1 MTSYCCSRNW
11 FCTVPNK
18 VYSID
23 KDISAYPKFVPN
35 KYQVTYNANDGVG
48 SFLNQDVFYNDQYQV
63 LANNFTKDNY
73 TFVGWSTDKDAK
85 YDANNLLKP
94 NQEYTLFTEGL
105 NLYAIWKGVD
115 INVVFDDSNLTVDG
129 NAYQLGDQVI
139 PYGDY
144 YTLPTFT
151 GVAENSSD
159 ATLKFAGF
167 VINGNV
173 YQPGSQILV
182 TEDLSITLNWQTANS
197 VLNFNIQAPMGES
210 VSNVDPM
217 AFYIEQD
224 SYLYEDIPTMSDL
237 NNYNF
242 VCWNTREDGS
252 GQSFV
257 AGENFETSEPFTVLY
272 AIWQGK
278 VREVNLYNDGE
289 LITTLTCRYGE
300 YLDLPTYSLDK
311 HTFIG
316 FNSEEDNSGTTFN
329 GRILMNFT
337 GDVDLYAQY
346 SRNQVTISFNANGGA
361 GTIDNILINSED
373 IYTFN
378 SDEILNQ
385 KTAITNKYYT
395 LVGWST
401 NPDTNSDDASFE
413 ITTNTNNL
421 TLYAVWARNQVQ
433 VVYTSSMDSDL
444 PERHTI
450 DQGGEFN
457 FTEDGFTKDGYY
469 VEGFKV
475 NGETYNVGD
484 KIECVED
491 ENLVVDVVWK
501 KLDLLVF
508 KTAGQTITTVKNVSG
523 EVVNTED
530 LVEGD
535 RIYAPYI
542 DNVEDTYYDK
552 DGTRYYFAG
561 WTHIQNGLTP
571 MLFARET
578 TIQATGDSQTF
589 YAVYKTASEELEYK
603 YNKQADNYTAII
615 GSGVKEITT
624 DNYTLVV
631 PNIYQGK
638 PVVDVL
644 TEQTDSFKT
653 TSMRVV
659 VAEGMTRLMTSAFR
673 KCDAFTNIMLPNS
686 IKNIGGEAFSRCT
699 NLKQIILPENV
710 MNIGDYAFS
719 NCINLQN
726 VIMSDNLVNIGEYA
740 FAFCGKLQSIK
751 LSNNITR
758 LNEGTFDQCT
768 SLSEVYLP
776 EGLETIKNGNF
787 SFCTNLKQI
796 QLPESIRFVS
806 GFAYSGLTSVVIPDG
821 VIEVDNDA
829 FSYCE
834 DLESVTFPERIEYDW
849 DLRFTNCISLESIV
863 LPEGLIKLSS
873 NIFTGC
879 TQLKNV
885 VIPST
890 VTTLE
895 TSAFWKCVELE
906 SIELPENLTTI
917 ENNVFSG
924 CTKLRS
930 IIIPDSVNEILNNAF
945 KDCISLTSIE
955 LPENLTEIDRYTFSG
970 CSNLN
975 SVVIPNSVTTMDDTA
990 FINCTSISEVTIPTH
1005 LAGYMGATFSC
1016 ETLTKA
1022 IVTLGSTQELDNAPF
1037 SGYDNLLEVI
1047 LPEGLKIIGEYA

>member
-1 MTSYCCSRNW
+1 MGVQPRPAMPQNVQPVSNQPAMPQNQNPAANPQMGANVQGGNQPPIKQKPKKGEDGEEKKFSLKKFLVGGFLSIVFIAMAAVIALMYFSKGDDNYKFTYLLNGRMIEVEVDKNQSVESIPTPQVKGYAFEGW
-11 FCTVPNK
+11 YKDPTYTVRIEDD
-18 VYSID
+18 YSID

-413 ITTNTNNL
+413 ITTNTNN
-421 TLYAVWARNQVQ
+421 
-433 VVYTSSMDSDL
+433 
-444 PERHTI
+444 I
-450 DQGGEFN
+450 
-457 FTEDGFTKDGYY
+457 
-469 VEGFKV
+469 
-475 NGETYNVGD
+475 
-484 KIECVED
+484 
-491 ENLVVDVVWK
+491 
-501 KLDLLVF
+501 
-508 KTAGQTITTVKNVSG
+508 
-523 EVVNTED
+523 
-530 LVEGD
+530 
-535 RIYAPYI
+535 
-542 DNVEDTYYDK
+542 
-552 DGTRYYFAG
+552 
-561 WTHIQNGLTP
+561 
-571 MLFARET
+571 
-578 TIQATGDSQTF
+578 
-589 YAVYKTASEELEYK
+589 
-603 YNKQADNYTAII
+603 
-615 GSGVKEITT
+615 
-624 DNYTLVV
+624 
-631 PNIYQGK
+631 
-638 PVVDVL
+638 
-644 TEQTDSFKT
+644 
-653 TSMRVV
+653 
-659 VAEGMTRLMTSAFR
+659 
-673 KCDAFTNIMLPNS
+673 
-686 IKNIGGEAFSRCT
+686 
-699 NLKQIILPENV
+699 
-710 MNIGDYAFS
+710 
-719 NCINLQN
+719 
-726 VIMSDNLVNIGEYA
+726 
-740 FAFCGKLQSIK
+740 
-751 LSNNITR
+751 
-758 LNEGTFDQCT
+758 
-768 SLSEVYLP
+768 
-776 EGLETIKNGNF
+776 
-787 SFCTNLKQI
+787 
-796 QLPESIRFVS
+796 
-806 GFAYSGLTSVVIPDG
+806 
-821 VIEVDNDA
+821 
-829 FSYCE
+829 
-834 DLESVTFPERIEYDW
+834 
-849 DLRFTNCISLESIV
+849 
-863 LPEGLIKLSS
+863 
-873 NIFTGC
+873 
-879 TQLKNV
+879 
-885 VIPST
+885 
-890 VTTLE
+890 
-895 TSAFWKCVELE
+895 
-906 SIELPENLTTI
+906 
-917 ENNVFSG
+917 
-924 CTKLRS
+924 
-930 IIIPDSVNEILNNAF
+930 
-945 KDCISLTSIE
+945 
-955 LPENLTEIDRYTFSG
+955 
-970 CSNLN
+970 
-975 SVVIPNSVTTMDDTA
+975 
-990 FINCTSISEVTIPTH
+990 
-1005 LAGYMGATFSC
+1005 
-1016 ETLTKA
+1016 
-1022 IVTLGSTQELDNAPF
+1022 
-1037 SGYDNLLEVI
+1037 
-1047 LPEGLKIIGEYA
+1047 